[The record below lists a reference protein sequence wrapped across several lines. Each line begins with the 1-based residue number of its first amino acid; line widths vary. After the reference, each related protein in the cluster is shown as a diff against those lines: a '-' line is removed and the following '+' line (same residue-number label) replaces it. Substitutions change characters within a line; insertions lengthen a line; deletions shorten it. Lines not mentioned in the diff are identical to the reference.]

1 MGTAEG
7 DLSLR
12 FPHEIPVRRAA
23 GPVDPQRVGF
33 HKYLL
38 KEHNRCGHRG
48 LDDFEPFANELER
61 IIEKAWDGY
70 KQYRKNPRTR
80 RAGREF
86 ADPDFEL
93 PTEWLETRRAIQRA
107 EKLRQARQSPSRIL
121 LINGSSRTDQSCPG
135 EMSKSF
141 RLISLA
147 KQIISTVKGFE
158 IDILDLSRL
167 TSEYGRIIYPCKACV
182 STAMPLCH
190 WPCSC
195 YPNHA
200 MGQVSDWMGEIYA
213 QWAAAHGVMIICP
226 VNWYQAPSSL
236 KLMVDR
242 LVCAD
247 GGNPDPTSTGGK
259 NPKLAK
265 DLELKGWHYPRHL
278 AGRVFSIVVHGDT
291 TGVENLRRMLTDWLT
306 DMGLIPA
313 GISATVGSY
322 VGYYKPYATSHD
334 ELDKEKGF
342 QEEVQNAARSLVQAV
357 KLLRRG
363 ELKLPD
369 ASLTDPRQK

>member
-1 MGTAEG
+1 MA
-7 DLSLR
+7 DS
-12 FPHEIPVRRAA
+12 PKVRKGMPSTQLTKEEFVKRYWNCFY
-23 GPVDPQRVGF
+23 DPA
-33 HKYLL
+33 
-38 KEHNRCGHRG
+38 
-48 LDDFEPFANELER
+48 FEPFANELER

-195 YPNHA
+195 YPDHA
-200 MGQVSDWMGEIYA
+200 MGQVSD
-213 QWAAAHGVMIICP
+213 
-226 VNWYQAPSSL
+226 
-236 KLMVDR
+236 
-242 LVCAD
+242 
-247 GGNPDPTSTGGK
+247 
-259 NPKLAK
+259 
-265 DLELKGWHYPRHL
+265 
-278 AGRVFSIVVHGDT
+278 
-291 TGVENLRRMLTDWLT
+291 
-306 DMGLIPA
+306 
-313 GISATVGSY
+313 
-322 VGYYKPYATSHD
+322 
-334 ELDKEKGF
+334 
-342 QEEVQNAARSLVQAV
+342 
-357 KLLRRG
+357 
-363 ELKLPD
+363 
-369 ASLTDPRQK
+369 